1 MWKWNLQQFAG
12 SLTVT
17 VIKDVNDNWT
27 AASAS
32 PSSSLAED
40 DVVTLTATPATGYE
54 IDDIEVIAG
63 GGKVYNDDGTLKLV
77 MGAANAT
84 LFFKAKK
91 SNLYKVVEET
101 PVWVNGA
108 KTVLKRNMKVIAG
121 PNGAV
126 IDVECSGTELTIS
139 ADVIAALVK
148 SGAIVKIEGTKF
160 PPMPES

>member
-17 VIKDVNDNWT
+17 IVKDANDNWS

-32 PSSSLAED
+32 PSSSLSEGDAA
-40 DVVTLTATPATGYE
+40 TLTATPATGYE

-63 GGKVYNDDGTLKLV
+63 GGTVYKDGSALKLV
-77 MGAANAT
+77 MGSANAT

-91 SNLYKVVEET
+91 NNLYKVVEET
-101 PVWVNGA
+101 PVWINGT
-108 KTVLKRNMKVIAG
+108 KTLLKRNMKVITG

-126 IDVECSGTELTIS
+126 IDVECSGTEVTVS
-139 ADVIAALVK
+139 ADVVKELVK
-148 SGAIVKIEGTKF
+148 AGALVKIEGTTF